1 MNDVAYRI
9 KMKIKPNYKIRKI
22 AGETIIVNQGTA
34 NVDMTRIISLNA
46 SACLLYQTLS
56 GREFTAEDAAKV
68 LVDTYGIDGEQ
79 ALADAAKWISALK
92 ECGVIE

>member
-1 MNDVAYRI
+1 
-9 KMKIKPNYKIRKI
+9 MKINPNYKIRRI

-46 SACLLYQTLS
+46 TACLLYEALQGL
-56 GREFTAEDAAKV
+56 EFAVEDVANV
-68 LVDTYGIDGEQ
+68 LVDTYGISEEQ
-79 ALADAAKWISALK
+79 AIADAVKWVEALK

>member
-1 MNDVAYRI
+1 
-9 KMKIKPNYKIRKI
+9 MKINPNYKIRKI

-46 SACLLYQTLS
+46 SACMLYQALL
-56 GREFTAEDAAKV
+56 GKDFTIEDAAKV
-68 LVDTYGIDGEQ
+68 LEDNYGISYEL
-79 ALADAAKWISALK
+79 ALRDAGKWVETLK

>member
-34 NVDMTRIISLNA
+34 NVDMTRIISLNE
-46 SACLLYQTLS
+46 SACLLYQALS
-56 GREFTAEDAAKV
+56 GQEFSVEDVAKV
-68 LVDTYGIDGEQ
+68 LVDSYGINEEQ
-79 ALADAAKWISALK
+79 ALADAGKWISALK

>member
-1 MNDVAYRI
+1 
-9 KMKIKPNYKIRKI
+9 MKINPNYKIRRI

-46 SACLLYQTLS
+46 TACLLYEALQ
-56 GREFTAEDAAKV
+56 GVEFAVEDVANV
-68 LVDTYGIDGEQ
+68 LVDTYGISEEQ
-79 ALADAAKWISALK
+79 AIADAVKWVDALK

>member
-1 MNDVAYRI
+1 MRI
-9 KMKIKPNYKIRKI
+9 NPNYKIRKI

-46 SACLLYQTLS
+46 SACLLYNALS

-68 LVDTYGIDGEQ
+68 LVDTYGISDEQ
-79 ALADAAKWISALK
+79 ALVDAGKWISALK